1 MGTISRAFF
10 ARNLVDSGT
19 KVNYETKCLCSWNKI
34 VALFL
39 KSSIFETYKT
49 PSMKKILLLAITFS
63 LTSCAQV
70 QQTLNQLPQLSSQ
83 IPGVGGV
90 DIASGLKEAL
100 NKGITQQVSKLTAV
114 DGFYKNE
121 AVKILMPAE
130 LQKVDATLR
139 KIGLGS
145 LADEGIKVLNRAA
158 EDAVKEATPIF
169 VSAVKNMTFTDAK
182 NILLGNDSAAT
193 TYLQGSTTTALYGK
207 FNPVIK
213 SSFEKVGADVI
224 WTKIINKYNTIP
236 LVKKVNPDLT
246 DYTTNQALA
255 GVFKMIAVEE
265 KEIRNNISARTT
277 PLLKSVFA
285 MQDNK

>member
-1 MGTISRAFF
+1 
-10 ARNLVDSGT
+10 
-19 KVNYETKCLCSWNKI
+19 
-34 VALFL
+34 
-39 KSSIFETYKT
+39 
-49 PSMKKILLLAITFS
+49 MKKILLLAVTFS

-70 QQTLNQLPQLSSQ
+70 QQTLNQLPQIASQ
-83 IPGVGGV
+83 IPTTGTV

-121 AVKILMPAE
+121 AVKILMPEE

-139 KIGLGS
+139 KVGLNS
-145 LADEGIKVLNRAA
+145 LADEGIKMLNRAA

-169 VSAVKNMTFTDAK
+169 VTAVKNMTFTDAK
-182 NILLGNDSAAT
+182 NILLGSDNAAT
-193 TYLQGSTTTALYGK
+193 NYLQTSTTTALYAK

-213 SSFEKVGADVI
+213 NSFAKVGADAV
-224 WTKIINKYNTIP
+224 WTKIITKYNTIP

-246 DYTTNQALA
+246 DYTTNQALS

-265 KEIRNNISARTT
+265 KEIRNNITARTT
-277 PLLKSVFA
+277 PLLQKVFA
-285 MQDNK
+285 MQDGK